1 MLNKAAPLVGPQLDW
16 DPDIVA
22 ALDEDFNYDD
32 PNNALEDDFIAMA
45 TAAPTG
51 EEEEVDSDGE
61 YPSDECE
68 MESDEEGS
76 SEGMTYRTTKSRF
89 TEYSITSSVMRR
101 NDGLTLLDDRFEKL
115 YEEYD
120 DDEMGPLDHE
130 ELTGT
135 VQQDS
140 LVLNSIL
147 QEYEKKK
154 EESIIRRLDPEREG
168 MEEEGDEDEEVSSES
183 ESEEDDLVRVVTEQP
198 KEKWDCESI
207 LSTYSSI
214 YNHPTVIKDPPKPKK
229 GKQII
234 LSQKSGIPIGV
245 LSSKGV
251 TKKQLEE
258 LDRMDEE
265 EEGSSEEE
273 DEEEGERRSAP
284 ARRKGETPEEKKQRK
299 QAVKAERRERRMEK
313 KANKLAFKEEVSR
326 QEKVVMNQ
334 RNLKG
339 IKLA

>member
-1 MLNKAAPLVGPQLDW
+1 
-16 DPDIVA
+16 
-22 ALDEDFNYDD
+22 
-32 PNNALEDDFIAMA
+32 MA
-45 TAAPTG
+45 TAAPQDD
-51 EEEEVDSDGE
+51 EEEDVDSDGE

-68 MESDEEGS
+68 MESEEEDGSDEGL
-76 SEGMTYRTTKSRF
+76 TYRTTKSRF

-101 NDGLTLLDDRFEKL
+101 NEGLTLLDDRFEKL

-140 LVLNSIL
+140 LVLNNIL

-154 EESIIRRLDPEREG
+154 EESIIRRLDPEKEG
-168 MEEEGDEDEEVSSES
+168 LEGEGEGEEDVSSES
-183 ESEEDDLVRVVTEQP
+183 ESEEEDLVKMVTEQP

-207 LSTYSSI
+207 LSTYSTL

-245 LSSKGV
+245 LGGKGL
-251 TKKQLEE
+251 TKKQLED
-258 LDRMDEE
+258 LDSMDEE
-265 EEGSSEEE
+265 LESSE
-273 DEEEGERRSAP
+273 DEEESERIPAP
-284 ARRKGETPEEKKQRK
+284 ARRKGETAEEKKLRK